1 MNRWIRV
8 VLVWLII
15 VLCFGLT
22 AGVLSASTDTLSLK
36 ALIVTGQTNPWHNW
50 KVSSPI
56 LKQLLEQTGLFKVDV
71 AASPPGDEGIK
82 DFKPNFADYDV
93 VVLDYDGYDRE
104 SWSEQTKTAFVE
116 YVKAG
121 GGVVI
126 YHSTDNAFPN
136 WKEYN
141 EIIGLGGWGGRDEK
155 SGPMVRF
162 RDGKVVFDNT
172 PGKAGSHPPKHD
184 FQVIVRDKGHPITA
198 GLPERW
204 MHAFDELYGQLRG
217 PAKNLTVLATA
228 YSDPAQ
234 KSGTGEHEPILFTI
248 DYGKGRV
255 FHTVLGHVGAKDK
268 PPITALDCV
277 DFIVTFQRG
286 TEWAATGKVT
296 QKVPEDFPT
305 ATEVRLRKSR
315 KAVKSLDELLSE
327 IASYEFGQSRGSL
340 TELADVI
347 HKSYDSELQR
357 KDIQKRLLVFLRS
370 GATLASKQFVCRQLS
385 LIGSEEAV
393 PTLAAMLTEADT
405 TDMARYALERIPG
418 ASVDEALR
426 GALLKTAGNTR
437 VGIINTLGLRSDYK
451 SVSTLSGL
459 IYDSD
464 SAAAAIAALGQIA
477 SPQAAEAL
485 AQAKEKI
492 SGKLRVQVLDAYL
505 SCADRF
511 AAQGKQQQALNI
523 YNELYASGEPVPI
536 RSASLRGMAT
546 AVPQKADG
554 IIIDVLEGKDEEMQ
568 TIAIG
573 LVREIPGIDSGAVS
587 AELSKLSVTGQVQL
601 LSALADRGEPGALRA
616 VIRATKSKKDA
627 VRVAAL
633 KALGRLGDAS
643 SVSLLAQRAA
653 KTKGAEQ
660 ETARESLYR
669 LSAPKVDEAIL
680 AGVSKAKGKVK
691 IELIRSIGERKV
703 SSAVETLL
711 RTAQDRNDDVRLE
724 SIKALRN
731 AAEPKHVSK
740 LVDLLINTRSETDLK
755 EAEKTLVSVSRKSVG
770 QEDVTAVVL
779 NAFSSV
785 EDTKIRCSLLG
796 VLGAVGDSESLGVLR
811 TALKDSNPEVQIAA
825 IRALSNWPNAEPAGD
840 LKEIVSE
847 TSDKIQRGLAL
858 RGFVHLIGL
867 GSDRPAYETVEMYR
881 QAMELASNVDE
892 KKLVLSRLADI
903 ESFAALY
910 MVSDYLKDD
919 ALQQEAGVA
928 MVKIAEFT
936 RHTHPQQTRML
947 LQMLIQASKSDSL
960 RQQAEEVLEKIRM
973 KF

>member
-1 MNRWIRV
+1 MKSWMKIAVFV
-8 VLVWLII
+8 VLF
-15 VLCFGLT
+15 VLCVCLPLE
-22 AGVLSASTDTLSLK
+22 AGPLK
-36 ALIVTGQTNPWHNW
+36 ALILTGQSGQYHNW
-50 KVSSPI
+50 KVSSPV
-56 LKQLLEQTGLFKVDV
+56 LERLLEQTELFDIDV
-71 AASPPGDEGIK
+71 AISPGLGGDMAS
-82 DFKPNFADYDV
+82 FKPNFADYDV
-93 VVLDYDGYDRE
+93 VVVDYEGDN
-104 SWSEQTKTAFVE
+104 WPEQTKAAFIE
-116 YVKAG
+116 YVRSG
-121 GGVVI
+121 GGVVV
-126 YHSTDNAFPN
+126 YHATDNAFPK
-136 WKEYN
+136 WAEFN
-141 EIIGLGGWGGRDEK
+141 EIIGLGAWGDRDERW
-155 SGPMVRF
+155 GPMVRF
-162 RDGKVVFDNT
+162 RDGEVIFDNT

-184 FQVIVRDKGHPITA
+184 FQIVVRDKGHPITA
-198 GLPERW
+198 GLPEKW

-217 PAKNLTVLATA
+217 PAKNLTVLAMA

-277 DFIVTFQRG
+277 GFIVTFQRG
-286 TEWAATGKVT
+286 AEWAATGKVT

-305 ATEVRLRKSR
+305 ATEVRIRKSC
-315 KAVKSLDELLSE
+315 KAAKSLDELLSE
-327 IASYEFGQSRGSL
+327 IASYEFGQSRESL
-340 TELADVI
+340 TELTNVI
-347 HKSYDSELQR
+347 RESYDSEQR
-357 KDIQKRLLVFLRS
+357 RKKIEKRLLDFLRS

-426 GALLKTAGNTR
+426 EALAKTTGNTR
-437 VGIINTLGLRSDYK
+437 VGIINTLGLRGDSK
-451 SVSTLSGL
+451 SAPALSSL

-464 SAAAAIAALGQIA
+464 SAAAAVAALGQIA
-477 SPQAAEAL
+477 SPQATDAL

-523 YNELYASGEPVPI
+523 YKELYASGEPVPI

-546 AVPQKADG
+546 AVPQDADE
-554 IIIDVLEGKDEEMQ
+554 IIIDVLDGKDETMQ
-568 TIAIG
+568 AVAIG
-573 LVREIPGIDSGAVS
+573 LVREIPQIDVGAVS
-587 AELSKLSVTGQVQL
+587 GELRKLSVTGQVQL
-601 LSALADRGEPGALRA
+601 LSALADRGDSGALRA
-616 VIRATKSKKDA
+616 VTRAAKSKKDA

-633 KALGRLGDAS
+633 EALGKLGDAS
-643 SVSLLAQRAA
+643 SVSLLARRAA
-653 KTKGAEQ
+653 TKKGGEQ
-660 ETARESLYR
+660 EAARKSLYR
-669 LSAPKVDEAIL
+669 LSSPEVDETIL
-680 AGVSKAKGKVK
+680 AGISKAKGKVK

-711 RTAQDRNDDVRLE
+711 RTAQDRDDEVRLE

-770 QEDVTAVVL
+770 EEDVTAVVL

-796 VLGAVGDSESLGVLR
+796 VLGAVGDSGGLGVLR
-811 TALKDSNPEVQIAA
+811 TALTDDDSEVQMAA

-847 TSDKIQRGLAL
+847 TSDKIQKGLAL

-867 GSDRPAYETVEMYR
+867 GSDRPAYETVEMYK

-919 ALQQEAGVA
+919 ALQQEAGTA

-936 RHTHPQQTRML
+936 RHTHPQQTRIL
-947 LQMLIQASKSDSL
+947 LEMVLEASKSDSL
-960 RQQAEEVLEKIRM
+960 RQQAQELIDKI
-973 KF
+973 K